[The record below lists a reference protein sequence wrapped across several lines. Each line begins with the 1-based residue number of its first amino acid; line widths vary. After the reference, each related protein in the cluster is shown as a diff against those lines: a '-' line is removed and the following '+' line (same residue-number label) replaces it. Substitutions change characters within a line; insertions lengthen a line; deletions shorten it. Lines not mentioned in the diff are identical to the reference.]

1 MVCGKISPKN
11 RRVAVSIVKK
21 NIPIASLSAVA
32 EILKTKPRTMR
43 MYEERGLLPGGHE
56 KEKKL
61 YSLEEIDRIM
71 LVHYLATHGRINANG
86 IRFILKLLDW
96 GITQEAKE
104 ALFKEAQEL
113 IEKESMAEIKEGDL

>member
-1 MVCGKISPKN
+1 M
-11 RRVAVSIVKK
+11 SIVKK

-71 LVHYLATHGRINANG
+71 LVHYLATHERINANG

>member
-1 MVCGKISPKN
+1 M
-11 RRVAVSIVKK
+11 SIVKK